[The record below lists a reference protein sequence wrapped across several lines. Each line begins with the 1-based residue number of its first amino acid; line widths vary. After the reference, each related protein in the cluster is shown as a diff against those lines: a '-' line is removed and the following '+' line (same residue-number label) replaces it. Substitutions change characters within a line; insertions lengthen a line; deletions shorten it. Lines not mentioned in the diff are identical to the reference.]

1 MRFHYSF
8 AVSKFLRELK
18 EAGAPI
24 RRIIESLQHNPLP
37 DDVIKIDGYESRY
50 EVFVAGYWVVYEVDQ
65 TNPSETIIR
74 VIMVEAN

>member
-24 RRIIESLQHNPLP
+24 RRMIEGLRENPYP
-37 DDVIKIDGYESRY
+37 ADVLKLDGYESRY
-50 EVFVAGYWVVYEVDQ
+50 ELFVAGYWIVYEVD
-65 TNPSETIIR
+65 TNDPSETIIQ
-74 VIMVEAN
+74 VILVEAN